1 LGGRVPVVEEYW
13 PPWLLEASVPDLRV
27 AGRRRRRGFA
37 LRTWRLVVELIGRE
51 LAAERGAAGPGF
63 LQRLEPRV
71 KVVTFAA
78 LLVLTTTLDHWFG
91 LAVVATFSLGIAVAS
106 GLPLTVVVRRVVL
119 LAPLAA
125 VMAAPLIFHFATPG
139 RPLVSAALWP
149 GGAVAVAVTA
159 EGIARAGLLVGRAA
173 VCLSLA
179 VILTLTTRWAT
190 LLRALRALFV
200 PRLLVAVLEM
210 CYRYLFLFVRL
221 VEEMA
226 LAWESRTVGRV
237 TSRVGRRLAGG
248 LLAAL
253 LQRAVVLSEEVYQAM
268 VARGY
273 GGEPRSTEV
282 RTIGP
287 RDGWWI
293 AAVTALIL
301 ALKGGEWFLG

>member
-1 LGGRVPVVEEYW
+1 MVEEYW

-27 AGRRRRRGFA
+27 AEGRRRRGFGF
-37 LRTWRLVVELIGRE
+37 RTWRLVIELVGRE
-51 LAAERGAAGPGF
+51 LAAERGAAGAGF

-71 KVVTFAA
+71 KVATFVA
-78 LLVLTTTLDHWFG
+78 LLVVTTTLDHWFG
-91 LAVVATFSLGIAVAS
+91 MAVVATFSLGIAVAS

-237 TSRVGRRLAGG
+237 TSRVGRHLAAG

-273 GGEPRSTEV
+273 DGEPRSAEG
-282 RTIGP
+282 RPIGP

-293 AAVTALIL
+293 AAVTILIL

>member
-1 LGGRVPVVEEYW
+1 MAKECW
-13 PPWLLEASVPDLRV
+13 PPWLLEAPVPDLRA
-27 AGRRRRRGFA
+27 AGRRRCGFGM
-37 LRTWRLVVELIGRE
+37 RTWRLAAELIGRE
-51 LAAERGAAGPGF
+51 LAAERGADKPGF
-63 LQRLEPRV
+63 LQGLEPRV
-71 KVVTFAA
+71 KVATFAA
-78 LLVLTTTLDHWFG
+78 LLVFTATLDHWFG
-91 LAVVATFSLGIAVAS
+91 LAVVAAFGLGTAAAS
-106 GLPLTVVVRRVVL
+106 GLPPTAVARRVVL
-119 LAPLAA
+119 LAPLLA
-125 VMAAPLIFHFATPG
+125 VMAAPLVFHFATPG
-139 RPLVSAALWP
+139 RPLVSAALGP

-159 EGIARAGLLVGRAA
+159 EGVARAGLLVARAA

-179 VILTLTTRWAT
+179 VVLTLTTRWAT
-190 LLRALRALFV
+190 LLRALRALLV

-226 LAWESRTVGRV
+226 LAWESRTVGRA
-237 TSRVGRRLAGG
+237 TSRVGRRLAAG

-282 RTIGP
+282 RTVGP